1 MESFPKLILLAI
13 GLAFLLTASAP
24 ADAASKVRKQKRHIA
39 QTTASTKT
47 THYRGTHLFRA
58 GPLYNGPDYMG
69 DDPDPFIRSQIM
81 RDISG
86 RYGGDGN

>member
-24 ADAASKVRKQKRHIA
+24 ADAASKVRKQKRHIT
-39 QTTASTKT
+39 QTTASMKT
-47 THYRGTHLFRA
+47 THYRGRHLFPA